1 MFEDISDDEDQ
12 SAVTSR
18 KQSNE
23 TISKPSS
30 PEKHNH
36 VTPKCSQDSEDT
48 IESKHS
54 VIVTNPSVDMSGL
67 PPELPHSSELEM
79 LTEEQNLDTLGCLE
93 LHGNISPA
101 RSACVSPASSNG
113 GVYSVSL
120 ILAPYKLWPSSVF
133 FTRIIV

>member
-1 MFEDISDDEDQ
+1 MFEDITDDEDQ

-54 VIVTNPSVDMSGL
+54 VIVTNPSVDMTSGL

-79 LTEEQNLDTLGCLE
+79 LTEEQTLDTLDCLE
-93 LHGNISPA
+93 LHGSASPA

-113 GVYSVSL
+113 GIYSVCIFL
-120 ILAPYKLWPSSVF
+120 AFYIYVVLEYRVIL
-133 FTRIIV
+133 